1 MSLRK
6 REPGRGSWR
15 LYSGFAVVLAMAAA
29 ACSHR
34 VEQRTLQ
41 DFFDASRLGDRAALG
56 AIATV
61 RFDPSADGVVT
72 AFTITSVE
80 AADSKPLSDDP
91 RTARIAALSLVADR
105 GSEAGVSH
113 RSGQL
118 ASETVRA
125 SASVRTENG
134 QVLQKTVNVI
144 LARAKVNGGDTTGRW
159 IVTGFNAY
167 AK

>member
-1 MSLRK
+1 MNLPK
-6 REPGRGSWR
+6 PDPGSTRWR
-15 LYSGFAVVLAMAAA
+15 QSSAALAVALAIVAA

-41 DFFDASRLGDRAALG
+41 DFFDASRLGDRIALG
-56 AIATV
+56 ALATV

-80 AADSKPLSDDP
+80 TTDSKPLSDDP
-91 RTARIAALSLVADR
+91 RAARIAALSLSTGGGEPRVAR
-105 GSEAGVSH
+105 Q
-113 RSGQL
+113 SGQL

-125 SASVRTENG
+125 SASVRLANG
-134 QVLQKTVNVI
+134 QELQKTVNVVM
-144 LARAKVNGGDTTGRW
+144 ARAKVNGGDTTGRW
-159 IVTGFNAY
+159 IVTGFTAY